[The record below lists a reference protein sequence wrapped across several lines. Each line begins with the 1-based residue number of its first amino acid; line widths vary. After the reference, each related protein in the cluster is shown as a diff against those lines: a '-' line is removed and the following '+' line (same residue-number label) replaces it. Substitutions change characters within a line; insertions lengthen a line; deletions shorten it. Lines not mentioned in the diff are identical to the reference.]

1 MKRLNPEIETALTSS
16 QQQMDYVL
24 SKHLPLEMNQGNFFP
39 PLYSIRVWL
48 LSTKLQLVAL
58 LAFLFTVLGMS
69 LLVPQRITLQINTK

>member
-1 MKRLNPEIETALTSS
+1 MERLNPEIETALTSS
-16 QQQMDYVL
+16 QGQMDYVL

-48 LSTKLQLVAL
+48 LQIIAL

-69 LLVPQRITLQINTK
+69 FLVPQRIVLQINTK

>member
-1 MKRLNPEIETALTSS
+1 MERLNLEIETALTSS
-16 QQQMDYVL
+16 QRQMDYVL
-24 SKHLPLEMNQGNFFP
+24 SKHLPLEMNQGNP
-39 PLYSIRVWL
+39 PPPPYSIRVWL